1 MTGSAC
7 SPSEGGIVRLS
18 VSRSS
23 APLIVSPGLR
33 REAASDD
40 VREARRI
47 AGAYLRQRSRAG
59 RIRDARPLRSAS
71 YTRSRGAP
79 ATLLPR
85 AMECAIRDRE
95 GVRAPV
101 SRSVGREL
109 HVPTLVSHAGDDEA
123 EAGPAVEPVAHETQP
138 RRVVAYEH
146 GGERGAEAAAARVEF
161 HRRYSMNRSA
171 RSRSEGGI
179 VRPSVLAVLRLEC
192 FPFRL
197 LTVGT

>member
-1 MTGSAC
+1 VTTRERLAGSL
-7 SPSEGGIVRLS
+7 VRISASAVGLAAS
-18 VSRSS
+18 GTPARCAAPRIPDRAERPPRSS
-23 APLIVSPGLR
+23 P
-33 REAASDD
+33 
-40 VREARRI
+40 
-47 AGAYLRQRSRAG
+47 
-59 RIRDARPLRSAS
+59 
-71 YTRSRGAP
+71 
-79 ATLLPR
+79 

-109 HVPTLVSHAGDDEA
+109 HVPTLVRHAGDDEA